1 MGYFKISKILFVVIV
16 NSFCVQAQKVLP
28 FFGGGKS
35 ILVAFDSHGYYNLST
50 GLLYNLDGYIKP
62 EVELRFFFGAL
73 EDVTTYDVV
82 DRTKILE
89 YSSSLFQA
97 FNWSIAPCFSF
108 PLDEDKR
115 WLLVVK
121 PKYNYAEIKATD
133 IIVRFQREKEVSTTE
148 TRKGVSR
155 SFGLSVGLYCKVLN
169 DAYDGISLYLFTDNA
184 NFGKVIQGNRSGNVD
199 TRYSLGFGAVYYFS
213 FKKRS

>member
-1 MGYFKISKILFVVIV
+1 MSKLLFVIIV
-16 NSFCVQAQKVLP
+16 NTFCVQAQKVLP

-35 ILVAFDSHGYYNLST
+35 IHAAFDSHGYYNLST

-62 EVELRFFFGAL
+62 EAELRFFIGGL
-73 EDVTTYDVV
+73 DDSTTYDAV

-89 YSSSLFQA
+89 YGYSSFQA
-97 FNWSIAPCFSF
+97 FNWSIAPCFTF
-108 PLDEDKR
+108 PLDEGKR
-115 WLLVVK
+115 WLLIVK

-133 IIVRFQREKEVSTTE
+133 RIVHFQGEKEISIVE

-169 DAYDGISLYLFTDNA
+169 DAFDGISIYLFTDNA
-184 NFGKVIQGNRSGNVD
+184 NFGKVIQGYRSGNVD
-199 TRYSLGFGAVYYFS
+199 TRYSLGFGAAYYFS
-213 FKKRS
+213 FKKRR